1 MSLMDTGALRETA
14 AVELPEIDGSRL
26 EKVRALLQAVLRVY
40 HRVEASGQEN
50 LPDSGALIV
59 GNHSGGVIAMDAPII
74 ALSYWEKFGIER
86 PLRVL
91 AHDVLM
97 VGPIGS
103 LMQSVGFLQASRENA
118 LAALRAGGATIVFP
132 GGDYDVYRPT
142 NKRHVIDFDGRTG
155 YVRTA
160 IEAGVPIVPVVSI
173 GGQESQL
180 VLSRG
185 ERLAKLIPVTKVFR
199 TKHVPVALG
208 FPWGLSLGI
217 PPNLPMP
224 TKIKTRFLEPVDPAA
239 HDNDVA
245 AIDLLV
251 RNRMQAALDEMA
263 AERRFPIIG

>member
-1 MSLMDTGALRETA
+1 MSLTYSKPVGDTP
-14 AVELPEIDGSRL
+14 AVELPEIDGGRL
-26 EKVRALLQAVLRVY
+26 EKVRVLLQTVLRLY

-50 LPDSGALIV
+50 LPESGALIV
-59 GNHSGGVIAMDAPII
+59 GNHSGGIIAMDAPII
-74 ALSYWEKFGIER
+74 ALSYWEKFGIQR

-103 LMQSVGFLQASRENA
+103 IMQSVGFLQASRENA

-142 NKRHVIDFDGRTG
+142 SKRHVIDFDGRTG

-185 ERLAKLIPVTKVFR
+185 EGLAKLIPVTKMFR

-217 PPNLPMP
+217 PPNLPLP
-224 TKIKTRFLEPVDPAA
+224 TKIVTRFLEPVDPAA
-239 HDNDVA
+239 HGNDVA
-245 AIDLLV
+245 AIDHLV
-251 RNRMQAALDEMA
+251 RTRMQAALDQLA
-263 AERRFPIIG
+263 AQRRFPVLG

>member
-1 MSLMDTGALRETA
+1 MEHEP
-14 AVELPEIDGSRL
+14 ELPLIDAGRL
-26 EKVRALLQAVLRVY
+26 EKVRTLLHAVLRLY
-40 HRVEASGQEN
+40 HRVEATGQEN

-59 GNHSGGVIAMDAPII
+59 GNHSGGIIAMDAPII

-97 VGPIGS
+97 VGPIGT
-103 LMQSVGFLQASRENA
+103 LMQSVGFLSASRENA
-118 LAALRAGGATIVFP
+118 LAALQAGGATIVFP

-142 NKRHVIDFDGRTG
+142 NQRNVIDFNGRTG

-173 GGQESQL
+173 GGQETQL

-185 ERLAKLIPVTKVFR
+185 ERLAKLMPFTKVFR

-208 FPWGLSLGI
+208 FPWGLSMGI
-217 PPNLPMP
+217 PPNLPLP
-224 TKIKTRFLEPVDPAA
+224 SKIVTRFLEPIDPAA
-239 HDNDVA
+239 HGNDVA
-245 AIDLLV
+245 AIDQLV
-251 RNRMQAALDEMA
+251 RDRMQAALDEMA
-263 AERRFPIIG
+263 EQRRFPILG

>member
-1 MSLMDTGALRETA
+1 MTA
-14 AVELPEIDGSRL
+14 TELPAIDAGKLSV
-26 EKVRALLQAVLRVY
+26 VRAVLERALKIY
-40 HRVEASGQEN
+40 HRVEVSGQEH

-59 GNHSGGVIAMDAPII
+59 GNHSGGVIAMDVPII
-74 ALSYWEKFGIER
+74 ATAYWEKYGIAH

-97 VGPIGS
+97 LPFGAVLRP
-103 LMQSVGFLQASRENA
+103 LGFLNATRENA
-118 LAALRAGGATIVFP
+118 LAALREGGATIVFP

-142 NKRHVIDFDGRTG
+142 NKRNVIDFDGRTG

-185 ERLAKLIPVTKVFR
+185 ERLAKLVPVTKMFR

-208 FPWGLSLGI
+208 FPWGISLGI

-251 RNRMQAALDEMA
+251 RTRMQAALDEMA
-263 AERRFPIIG
+263 QERRFPVIG

>member
-1 MSLMDTGALRETA
+1 MTPT
-14 AVELPEIDGSRL
+14 VLPTIDAGRL
-26 EKVRALLQAVLRVY
+26 EKVRVLLQAVLRIY
-40 HRVEASGQEN
+40 HRVQASGQEH

-103 LMQSVGFLQASRENA
+103 LMQSVGFLSASRENA
-118 LAALRAGGATIVFP
+118 LAALRSGGATIVFP

-142 NKRHVIDFDGRTG
+142 SERNTIDFDGRTG

-173 GGQESQL
+173 GGQETQF
-180 VLSRG
+180 VLTRG
-185 ERLAKLIPVTKVFR
+185 ESLAKLMPWTKAFR
-199 TKHVPVALG
+199 TKHVPIALG
-208 FPWGLSLGI
+208 FPWGVSMGI
-217 PPNLPMP
+217 PPHLPLP
-224 TKIKTRFLEPVDPAA
+224 SKIVTRFLEPIDPAA
-239 HDNDVA
+239 HGNDVA
-245 AIDLLV
+245 VIDELV
-251 RNRMQAALDEMA
+251 RARMQGAMDEMA
-263 AERRFPIIG
+263 AQRRFPILG